1 MGATTQ
7 QPGTKTGSGTAAGAS
22 ASADLSEAK
31 RRLLGR
37 LKRTDSATAPE
48 LAAEFGLTDTAIR
61 QHLEAMETGGLVERA
76 TSVPAGRGRPPVAW
90 RLTALAAAVFPDRH
104 RDLTVDLLDA
114 VRRSLGPE
122 ALDAVLDA
130 RTAAQLADY
139 QGSIGRT
146 RGRDVLARV
155 RALAA
160 RRTAEGYLAEAEAQ
174 PDGAVLLVEHHCPIA
189 DAARSC
195 AGLCRSELDLFRGLL
210 GPDVTIER
218 TSHLLAGDQRCAY
231 RITRA

>member
-7 QPGTKTGSGTAAGAS
+7 QPGTATGSGDAGGS
-22 ASADLSEAK
+22 SGSADLSEAK

-139 QGSIGRT
+139 QGSLGRS

-160 RRTAEGYLAEAEAQ
+160 RRTAEGYLAEAAAQ